1 LRQFKVGV
9 RHRICFVLRTPKR
22 TPTFNTGQYG
32 ELRRHL
38 DSTQTSVGYGVPYA
52 EPRSIVDVGRVLKAA
67 VIRTPPDDSF
77 TTSIHCPPFHGR
89 SFVLHKPFICG
100 HLAPMLMLDL
110 LQLVCQIVVYDFS
123 FKLLVLLLV

>member
-1 LRQFKVGV
+1 MVLRQFKVGV

-67 VIRTPPDDSF
+67 VSELCPRALSCQFTAALSF
-77 TTSIHCPPFHGR
+77 YTSP
-89 SFVLHKPFICG
+89 SYV
-100 HLAPMLMLDL
+100 
-110 LQLVCQIVVYDFS
+110 S
-123 FKLLVLLLV
+123 T

>member
-1 LRQFKVGV
+1 MVLRQFKVGV

-22 TPTFNTGQYG
+22 TPTFNTGEYG

-67 VIRTPPDDSF
+67 VIRTLPEGTF
-77 TTSIHCPPFHGR
+77 LPFHGR
-89 SFVLHKPFICG
+89 SFVLHKSFICV
-100 HLAPMLMLDL
+100 HLA
-110 LQLVCQIVVYDFS
+110 QC
-123 FKLLVLLLV
+123 